1 MIEIKKSDEYKRLF
15 QIMSTVSF
23 GQPIRAGCTACL
35 VKTGSRV
42 SFGDCTN
49 NILEFI
55 EGKLST
61 NNYAIDKV
69 LQEVFPNDNNN
80 KALKLYIMNYDK

>member
-15 QIMSTVSF
+15 QIMSTISF
-23 GQPIRAGCTACL
+23 GQPIRAGCTA
-35 VKTGSRV
+35 
-42 SFGDCTN
+42 CTN